1 MAGEYAF
8 TMKDLLKV
16 VLPKREI
23 LRGIYLSFFHGA
35 KIGVLGAN
43 GAGKSSLLRIMAGV
57 DEDFLGEAFPADGL
71 RIGYL
76 PQEPALDAAKDVRG
90 NVEEGVADTRAL
102 LTRFEEVSAK
112 LGEPLED
119 DEMEK
124 LLEEQA
130 RLQDQIDAVNA
141 WDLDRTVELA
151 MDALRVPPGEA
162 DVDKISGGERRRVAL
177 CRLLLQKPDM
187 LLLDEPTN
195 HLDAESVAWL
205 ERFLKEYTGT
215 VVAITHDR
223 YFLDNAAGWILELDR
238 GHGIPWEGNYS
249 SWLDQKQARL
259 AQEEKADLARQRT
272 LQRELEWVQMS
283 PRARQAKSK
292 ARLQAYEQMLDAP
305 FTERAEKLEI
315 AIPPGPRLG
324 DLVVEA
330 NQLGK
335 GYGDRALIDELSFK
349 LPRGGIV
356 GVIGPNGAG
365 KTTLFRMIAGQEK
378 PDRGTL
384 RVGDTVKLAYVDQ
397 SREALDGEKTVWQEI
412 SDGAE
417 ILDVGGRKLNSRA
430 YCASFNF
437 KGTDQQKK
445 VGTLSGGERNR
456 LHLAK
461 TLKSGGNVLLL
472 DEPTND
478 LDVDTLRALED
489 ALLEFAGCAVII
501 SHDRWFLD
509 RIATHMLAFEDE
521 GKVVW
526 FEGNYADYE
535 ADRKRRLGAE
545 AERPHRLRYKRLP
558 RT

>member
-8 TMKDLLKV
+8 VMKDLRKV
-16 VLPKREI
+16 VPPKREI

-43 GAGKSSLLRIMAGV
+43 GAGKSSLLRIMAGL
-57 DEDFLGEAFPADGL
+57 DDDFLGEAFPADGL
-71 RIGYL
+71 RVGYL
-76 PQEPALDAAKDVRG
+76 PQEPTLDPAKDVRG
-90 NVEEGVADTRAL
+90 NVEEGVAETRAL

-112 LGEPLED
+112 LGEPLD
-119 DEMEK
+119 DEEMGRF
-124 LLEEQA
+124 LEEQA
-130 RLQDQIDAVNA
+130 RLQDRIDAVNA

-151 MDALRVPPGEA
+151 MDALRVPPGDA
-162 DVDKISGGERRRVAL
+162 DVRTISGGERRRVAL
-177 CRLLLQKPDM
+177 CRLLLSRPDM

-205 ERFLKEYTGT
+205 ERFLKEYPGT
-215 VVAITHDR
+215 IVAVTHDR
-223 YFLDNAAGWILELDR
+223 YFLDNVAGWILELDR

-249 SWLDQKQARL
+249 SWLEQKQQRL
-259 AQEEKADLARQRT
+259 AQEEKADQARQRT
-272 LQRELEWVQMS
+272 LERELEWVRMA

-292 ARLQAYEQMLDAP
+292 ARLQAYEQMLDSP
-305 FTERAEKLEI
+305 FAERAEKLEI

-330 NQLGK
+330 DHLAK
-335 GYGDRALIDELSFK
+335 GYGDRVLIEELSFK

-365 KTTLFRMIAGQEK
+365 KTTLFRLIVAQDK

-384 RVGDTVKLAYVDQ
+384 RVGETVKLAYVDQ
-397 SREALDGEKTVWQEI
+397 SRDALDADRTVFQEI
-412 SDGAE
+412 AEGAE
-417 ILDVGGRKLNSRA
+417 TLDIGGRKLAARA
-430 YCASFNF
+430 YVASFNF

-445 VGTLSGGERNR
+445 IGTLSGGERNR

-478 LDVDTLRALED
+478 LDVDTLRALEE
-489 ALLEFAGCAVII
+489 ALLDFAGCAVVI

-509 RIATHMLAFEDE
+509 RVATHMLAFEDD
-521 GKVVW
+521 GGVVW

-535 ADRKRRLGAE
+535 ADRRRRLGAE
-545 AERPHRLRYKRLP
+545 ADRPHRLRYKRLP
-558 RT
+558 GR